1 MNGHTEL
8 KALKLASIQLANIY
22 LENGG
27 APSSP
32 GKVLKELIL
41 EANEYEEEELTAY
54 WKEVNSWYK
63 ETE

>member
-1 MNGHTEL
+1 MNGTE

-41 EANEYEEEELTAY
+41 EANEYEEEEMRVY
-54 WKEVNSWYK
+54 WKEVNSWF
-63 ETE
+63 EEAE